1 MIYLNNVSLIWF
13 GRLPSLPPRFVNVY
27 LMVFNDRLTSSMN
40 MDSLE
45 GDYDSLHMESWYL
58 RKTSDILCLIH
69 NFRAAVLFNFF
80 CLLLFSPILIHHSA
94 LRYFSSG
101 GLDSQ
106 NQIRVLPGGYIIF
119 QSCLILLQYFHRLH
133 LCLLNRDD
141 G

>member
-1 MIYLNNVSLIWF
+1 
-13 GRLPSLPPRFVNVY
+13 
-27 LMVFNDRLTSSMN
+27 MN

-80 CLLLFSPILIHHSA
+80 CLLLFSPILIHNSA